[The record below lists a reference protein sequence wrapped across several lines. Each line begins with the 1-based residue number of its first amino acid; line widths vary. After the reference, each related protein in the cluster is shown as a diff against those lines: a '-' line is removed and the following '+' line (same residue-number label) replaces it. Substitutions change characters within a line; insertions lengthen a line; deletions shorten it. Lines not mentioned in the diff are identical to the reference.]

1 MYVRVKVFNYNR
13 IVAWLRCAAVP
24 IAAHF
29 SLLPPPPA
37 LMYIGVCGVQATG
50 EPSRATSSRP
60 LDMAKLMDLNSDSGS
75 RGGVWGGAC
84 GARRERVSLD
94 TLQISLQRAEGHMLE
109 HVVTLIARTDG
120 MWMVQWPIRGQGTA
134 ERSFKVQY

>member
-1 MYVRVKVFNYNR
+1 MRLTPFNNNL
-13 IVAWLRCAAVP
+13 IVASFRCAAAP
-24 IAAHF
+24 IAAPF

-37 LMYIGVCGVQATG
+37 QMYIGVCGVQATG

-60 LDMAKLMDLNSDSGS
+60 LDTARLMGLLGDSGS
-75 RGGVWGGAC
+75 RGGASGGAC

-94 TLQISLQRAEGHMLE
+94 TLQISLQRAEGRMLE
-109 HVVTLIARTDG
+109 HVVTLIARTGG
-120 MWMVQWPIRGQGTA
+120 MWTVQWPTRGQGTA